1 MKNTQKNEPELLFF
15 RDKPVDLMTRPPLAS
30 SLQHLETSFLL
41 LAIDRYPHALVTC
54 GSAIESAIK
63 AAINASPDDRLD
75 FKKLVNKARQLFP
88 SFTTLSEDEI
98 KDFRLK
104 RNEIIHFGFSPK
116 DDAISAVFLLRTGY
130 SLIEQCYE
138 AFFQFP
144 LQEKGDVD
152 GGLLPDLARHLNV
165 ARKVYMKAK
174 EEKELDFTY
183 CFISFAHE
191 IRWSIQHWMMSDW
204 QKDLLY
210 SEEES
215 SGAHSWELQHKQKK
229 ELSWK
234 TFDAS
239 WHFDCPVC
247 GALDS
252 FVCELDGNQLDRGEV
267 LLKRGV
273 CVNCSL
279 VIPKNC
285 PFLADE
291 LCAEQFSEARPK
303 ILKEY
308 GIA

>member
-1 MKNTQKNEPELLFF
+1 MTYTHNYEPYLHFF
-15 RDKPVDLMTRPPLAS
+15 RYKPAGLIDRPPLAS

-41 LAIDRYPHALVTC
+41 VALGRYPHALVTC

-75 FKKLVNKARQLFP
+75 FRKLINRARDLFP
-88 SFTTLSEDEI
+88 SFTTLSKDEI

-116 DDAISAVFLLRTGY
+116 DDEVSAVLLLKTGY

-144 LQEKGDVD
+144 LQGKGNVY
-152 GGLLPDLARHLNV
+152 GGLIPDLARHLDI
-165 ARKVYMKAK
+165 ARKVYIKAR
-174 EEKELDFTY
+174 EKKGIDLTY
-183 CFISFAHE
+183 CFISFAHK
-191 IRWSIQHWMMSDW
+191 IRCVIQHWMMSDW
-204 QKDLLY
+204 QKDLLN
-210 SEEES
+210 SEEKC
-215 SGAHSWELQHKQKK
+215 GWTLWDFQNKQRN

-234 TFDAS
+234 TFDIS
-239 WHFDCPVC
+239 WQFNCPVC
-247 GALDS
+247 GYPDS
-252 FVCELDGNQLDRGEV
+252 FVCELDDDHLYNGEV
-267 LLKRGV
+267 SLKRGV
-273 CVNCSL
+273 CVNCSFL
-279 VIPKNC
+279 IPQNC

-291 LCAEQFSEARPK
+291 LCVEQFDEERPN